1 MRTANLSLARSAMP
15 NISTESI
22 NTTITTSQPAS
33 TPKDTATIFNPA
45 KLNIAQE
52 QSQADTSQPYHHKA
66 NHNQNRSIEQSS
78 NVVSA
83 TSNKATAATA
93 NAPVN
98 AAPKIGFVSLGCPK
112 ALVDSERIIT
122 ELSRDG
128 YQVASDY
135 EGADLVVV
143 NTCGFIESAV
153 QESLDAIGEAISK
166 NGKVIVTGCLGKEAD
181 KIRKMHPA
189 VLAVTG
195 AHAYDEVITAVAQ
208 HVPKPNRSLDANYD
222 PKIDLINEAGIKLTP
237 SHYAY
242 LKISEGCNHRC
253 TFCIIPSLRGDLVS
267 RPIDNVMNEAMALKN
282 AGVKELLIISQD
294 TSAYGLDLKY
304 KTSFWNGMPLK
315 SKFYDL
321 CQALNDLG
329 IWVRLHYVYPYPH
342 VDKVVELMGEKK
354 LLPYLD
360 IPFQHASHRILK
372 AMKRPAHSEN
382 TLARIHA
389 WRKICPDIVI
399 RSTFVVGFPGE
410 TEEDFQCL
418 LDWLVEARLD
428 RVGAFTYSEV
438 EGAVANDL
446 PDHVPE
452 DVKQS
457 RYERLMT
464 LQQNISAQKLQEKI
478 GKTLTVL
485 VDEIDYD
492 ENVAICR
499 SYADAPEI
507 DGHVYVDDITAKV
520 KVGAFLTV
528 TIDDAS
534 EYDLF
539 ASYQG

>member
-1 MRTANLSLARSAMP
+1 MP
-15 NISTESI
+15 NTSTESL
-22 NTTITTSQPAS
+22 NTTVTTSSVPTSPAS
-33 TPKDTATIFNPA
+33 ASLASMPKDTATIFNPA
-45 KLNIAQE
+45 KPNIAQE
-52 QSQADTSQPYHHKA
+52 SSQADVSQANTNQPYHHKA

-78 NVVSA
+78 DATLANSA
-83 TSNKATAATA
+83 TID
-93 NAPVN
+93 APVN

-181 KIRKMHPA
+181 KIRAMHPA
-189 VLAVTG
+189 VLSVTG
-195 AHAYDEVITAVAQ
+195 AHAYDEVITAVSQ
-208 HVPKPNRSLDANYD
+208 HVPKPKRDIDSNYD

-267 RPIDNVMNEAMALKN
+267 RPIDSIMTEAAALKN

-294 TSAYGLDLKY
+294 TSAYGVDLKY
-304 KTSFWNGMPLK
+304 KTSFWNGIPIK
-315 SKFYDL
+315 SKFYDM
-321 CQALNDLG
+321 CEALNRLG
-329 IWVRLHYVYPYPH
+329 IWVRLHYIYPYPH
-342 VDKVVELMGEKK
+342 VDAVVKLMSEDK

-360 IPFQHASHRILK
+360 IPFQHASPNVLK

-382 TLARIHA
+382 VLARIKT
-389 WRKICPDIVI
+389 WRAICPDIVI

-410 TEEDFQCL
+410 TEEDFEYL
-418 LDWLVEARLD
+418 LDWLKEARLD
-428 RVGAFTYSEV
+428 RVGAFTYSEI
-438 EGAVANDL
+438 EGAAANDL
-446 PDHVPE
+446 PNPVPE
-452 DVKQS
+452 AIKQQ
-457 RYERLMT
+457 RYERLMA
-464 LQQNISAQKLQEKI
+464 LQQRISAEKLAEKV
-478 GKTLTVL
+478 GKTLKVL
-485 VDEIDYD
+485 VDEIDAE
-492 ENVAICR
+492 ENIAICR

-507 DGHVYVDDITAKV
+507 DGHVYVDNIDASV
-520 KVGAFLTV
+520 KVGEFLTV
-528 TIDDAS
+528 TIDEAN

-539 ASYQG
+539 ASFTA

>member
-1 MRTANLSLARSAMP
+1 MP
-15 NISTESI
+15 NTSTESL
-22 NTTITTSQPAS
+22 NTTVTTSSVSTSSAS
-33 TPKDTATIFNPA
+33 ASSASMPKNTATIFNPA
-45 KLNIAQE
+45 KPNIAQE
-52 QSQADTSQPYHHKA
+52 SSQADVSQANTNQPYHHKA

-78 NVVSA
+78 DATLANSA
-83 TSNKATAATA
+83 TID
-93 NAPVN
+93 APVN

-181 KIRKMHPA
+181 KIRAMHPA
-189 VLAVTG
+189 VLSVTG
-195 AHAYDEVITAVAQ
+195 AHAYDEVITAVSQ
-208 HVPKPNRSLDANYD
+208 HVPKPKRDIDSNYD
-222 PKIDLINEAGIKLTP
+222 PKIDLINETGIKLTP

-267 RPIDNVMNEAMALKN
+267 RPIDSVMNEAMALKN

-360 IPFQHASHRILK
+360 IPFQHASHSILK

-382 TLARIHA
+382 TLARIKA
-389 WRKICPDIVI
+389 WREICPDIVI

-446 PDHVPE
+446 PNHVPE
-452 DVKQS
+452 DVKQE

-464 LQQNISAQKLQEKI
+464 LQQDISAQKLQEKV
-478 GKTLTVL
+478 GKTLMVL
-485 VDEIDYD
+485 VDEIDS
-492 ENVAICR
+492 EEGIAICR

-507 DGHVYVDDITAKV
+507 DGHVYVDDITAQV
-520 KVGAFLTV
+520 KVGQFLTV

-539 ASYQG
+539 ASYKG

>member
-1 MRTANLSLARSAMP
+1 MPKTSTQSPEVTPSAA
-15 NISTESI
+15 
-22 NTTITTSQPAS
+22 SQNPDAV
-33 TPKDTATIFNPA
+33 TLKNTATVFDPA
-45 KLNIAQE
+45 HVPSAADGAQD
-52 QSQADTSQPYHHKA
+52 ASQPYHHKA
-66 NHNQNRSIEQSS
+66 NHNQNRSISQSAS
-78 NVVSA
+78 GN
-83 TSNKATAATA
+83 TAAA
-93 NAPVN
+93 NPVIN
-98 AAPKIGFVSLGCPK
+98 DTPKIGFVSLGCPK

-135 EGADLVVV
+135 DGADLVVV

-153 QESLDAIGEAISK
+153 QESLDAIGEAISN
-166 NGKVIVTGCLGKEAD
+166 NGKVIVTGCLGKDAD
-181 KIRKMHPA
+181 KIREMHPA

-195 AHAYDEVITAVAQ
+195 AHAYDDVITAVAH
-208 HVPKPNRSLDANYD
+208 HVPKPNRNQDKSYD
-222 PKIDLINEAGIKLTP
+222 PKIDLINDAGIKLTP
-237 SHYAY
+237 NHYAY

-267 RPIDNVMNEAMALKN
+267 RPIDDVMTEAVALKK

-321 CQALNDLG
+321 CQALNQLG

-342 VDKVVELMGEKK
+342 VDKVVELMSEKK

-360 IPFQHASHRILK
+360 IPFQHASHSILK

-389 WRKICPDIVI
+389 WRAICPDIVI

-410 TEEDFQCL
+410 TEADFQCL
-418 LDWLVEARLD
+418 LDWLTEARLD
-428 RVGAFTYSEV
+428 RVGCFTYSEV

-446 PDHVPE
+446 PNHVPE
-452 DVKQS
+452 AVKQA
-457 RYERLMT
+457 RYERLMA
-464 LQQNISAQKLQEKI
+464 LQQEISAQKLQEKV

-485 VDEIDYD
+485 VDEIDTE
-492 ENVAICR
+492 ENIAICR

-507 DGHVYVDDITAKV
+507 DGHVYVDELTPNV
-520 KVGAFLTV
+520 KVGQFLTV

-539 ASYQG
+539 ASYNQA

>member
-1 MRTANLSLARSAMP
+1 MP
-15 NISTESI
+15 NTSTESL
-22 NTTITTSQPAS
+22 NTTVTTSSVPTSPAS
-33 TPKDTATIFNPA
+33 ASLASMPKNTATIFNPA
-45 KLNIAQE
+45 KPNIAQE
-52 QSQADTSQPYHHKA
+52 SSQADVSQANTNQPYHHKA

-78 NVVSA
+78 DATLANSA
-83 TSNKATAATA
+83 TID
-93 NAPVN
+93 APVN

-181 KIRKMHPA
+181 KIRAMHPA
-189 VLAVTG
+189 VLSVTG
-195 AHAYDEVITAVAQ
+195 AHAYDEVITAVSQ
-208 HVPKPNRSLDANYD
+208 HVPKPKRDIDSNYD

-267 RPIDNVMNEAMALKN
+267 RPIDSVMNEAMALKN

-360 IPFQHASHRILK
+360 IPFQHASHSILK

-382 TLARIHA
+382 TLARIKA
-389 WRKICPDIVI
+389 WREICPDIVI

-446 PDHVPE
+446 PNHVPE
-452 DVKQS
+452 DIKQE

-464 LQQNISAQKLQEKI
+464 LQQEISAQKLQEKV
-478 GKTLTVL
+478 GKTLMVL
-485 VDEIDYD
+485 VDEID
-492 ENVAICR
+492 EEEGIAICR

-507 DGHVYVDDITAKV
+507 DGHVYVDDITAQV
-520 KVGAFLTV
+520 KVGQFLTV

-539 ASYQG
+539 ASYKG

>member
-1 MRTANLSLARSAMP
+1 MP
-15 NISTESI
+15 KMS
-22 NTTITTSQPAS
+22 SQAPRDS
-33 TPKDTATIFNPA
+33 VSVFNPA
-45 KLNIAQE
+45 
-52 QSQADTSQPYHHKA
+52 QSPTKQDEVVQSPPYHHKA
-66 NHNQNRSIEQSS
+66 NHNQNRSIGQSGDAS
-78 NVVSA
+78 V
-83 TSNKATAATA
+83 AATFSS
-93 NAPVN
+93 PVVT
-98 AAPKIGFVSLGCPK
+98 APKIGFVSLGCPK

-181 KIRKMHPA
+181 KIRTMHPA

-208 HVPKPNRSLDANYD
+208 HVPRPNKEDDKDYN

-267 RPIDNVMNEAMALKN
+267 RPIDSVMNEALALKN

-315 SKFYDL
+315 SKFYDM

-342 VDKVVELMGEKK
+342 VDKVVELMSEKK

-360 IPFQHASHRILK
+360 IPFQHASHSILK

-382 TLARIHA
+382 TLERIKA
-389 WRKICPDIVI
+389 WRAICPDIVI

-410 TEEDFQCL
+410 TEADFECL

-446 PDHVPE
+446 PNPVPE
-452 DVKQS
+452 AVKQA
-457 RYERLMT
+457 RYERLMA
-464 LQQNISAQKLQEKI
+464 LQQEISAQKLTEKI

-485 VDEIDYD
+485 VDEIDTD
-492 ENVAICR
+492 ENIAICR

-507 DGHVYVDDITAKV
+507 DGHVYVDDITAAV
-520 KVGAFLTV
+520 KVGQFLTV

>member
-1 MRTANLSLARSAMP
+1 MP
-15 NISTESI
+15 NTSTESL
-22 NTTITTSQPAS
+22 NTTVTTSSVPTSPAS
-33 TPKDTATIFNPA
+33 ASLASMPKDTATIFNPA
-45 KLNIAQE
+45 KPNIAQE
-52 QSQADTSQPYHHKA
+52 SSQADVSQANTNQPYHHKA

-78 NVVSA
+78 DATLANSA
-83 TSNKATAATA
+83 TID
-93 NAPVN
+93 APVN

-181 KIRKMHPA
+181 KIRAMHPA
-189 VLAVTG
+189 VLSVTG
-195 AHAYDEVITAVAQ
+195 AHAYDEVITAVSQ
-208 HVPKPNRSLDANYD
+208 HVPKPKRDIDSNYD

-267 RPIDNVMNEAMALKN
+267 RPIDSVMNEAMALKN

-360 IPFQHASHRILK
+360 IPFQHASHSILK

-382 TLARIHA
+382 TLARIKA
-389 WRKICPDIVI
+389 WREICPDIVI

-446 PDHVPE
+446 PNHVPE
-452 DVKQS
+452 DVKQE

-464 LQQNISAQKLQEKI
+464 LQQEISAQKLQEKV
-478 GKTLTVL
+478 GKTLMVL
-485 VDEIDYD
+485 VDEID
-492 ENVAICR
+492 EEEGIAICR

-507 DGHVYVDDITAKV
+507 DGHVYVDDITAQV
-520 KVGAFLTV
+520 KVGQFLTV

-539 ASYQG
+539 ASYKG

>member
-1 MRTANLSLARSAMP
+1 MP
-15 NISTESI
+15 NTSTESL
-22 NTTITTSQPAS
+22 NTTVTTSSVPTSPAS
-33 TPKDTATIFNPA
+33 ASLASMPKDTATIFNPA
-45 KLNIAQE
+45 KPNIAQE
-52 QSQADTSQPYHHKA
+52 SSQADVSQANTNQPYHHKA

-78 NVVSA
+78 DVMLANSA
-83 TSNKATAATA
+83 TID
-93 NAPVN
+93 APVN

-181 KIRKMHPA
+181 KIRAMHPA
-189 VLAVTG
+189 VLSVTG
-195 AHAYDEVITAVAQ
+195 AHAYDEVITAVSQ
-208 HVPKPNRSLDANYD
+208 HVPKPKRDIDSNYD

-267 RPIDNVMNEAMALKN
+267 RPIDSVMNEAMALKN

-321 CQALNDLG
+321 CQALNDLD

-360 IPFQHASHRILK
+360 IPFQHASHSVLK

-382 TLARIHA
+382 TLARIKA
-389 WRKICPDIVI
+389 WREICPDIVI

-446 PDHVPE
+446 PNHVPE
-452 DVKQS
+452 GIKQE

-464 LQQNISAQKLQEKI
+464 LQQEISAQKLQEKV
-478 GKTLTVL
+478 GKTLMVL
-485 VDEIDYD
+485 VDEID
-492 ENVAICR
+492 EEEGIAICR

-507 DGHVYVDDITAKV
+507 DGHVYVDDITAQV
-520 KVGAFLTV
+520 KVGQFLTV

-539 ASYQG
+539 ASYKG

>member
-1 MRTANLSLARSAMP
+1 MP
-15 NISTESI
+15 NTSTESV
-22 NTTITTSQPAS
+22 NTTISSQPAS
-33 TPKDTATIFNPA
+33 TAPKNTATIFNPA
-45 KLNIAQE
+45 KPAQK
-52 QSQADTSQPYHHKA
+52 QSMSQADGTKPYHHKA
-66 NHNQNRSIEQSS
+66 NHNQNRSIAQSGDAT
-78 NVVSA
+78 VARTSA
-83 TSNKATAATA
+83 SD
-93 NAPVN
+93 APVQ

-135 EGADLVVV
+135 DGADLVVV

-181 KIRKMHPA
+181 KIREMHPA
-189 VLAVTG
+189 VLSVTG
-195 AHAYDEVITAVAQ
+195 AHAYDEVITAVSQ
-208 HVPKPNRSLDANYD
+208 HVPKPKRDVDSHYD

-267 RPIDNVMNEAMALKN
+267 RPIDNVMNEALALKN

-382 TLARIHA
+382 TLARIKA
-389 WRKICPDIVI
+389 WREICPDIVI

-446 PDHVPE
+446 PGHVPE
-452 DVKQS
+452 EVKQS

-464 LQQNISAQKLQEKI
+464 LQQDISAQKLQEKV

-485 VDEIDYD
+485 VDEIDSA
-492 ENVAICR
+492 EGIAICR

-507 DGHVYVDDITAKV
+507 DGHVYVDDISAQV
-520 KVGAFLTV
+520 KVGQFLTV
-528 TIDDAS
+528 TIDEAS

>member
-1 MRTANLSLARSAMP
+1 MSKT
-15 NISTESI
+15 STESV
-22 NTTITTSQPAS
+22 NTTTITSPSAS
-33 TPKDTATIFNPA
+33 TDPNNTATIFNPA
-45 KLNIAQE
+45 KPAMAQA
-52 QSQADTSQPYHHKA
+52 QGSSASSQPYHHKA
-66 NHNQNRSIEQSS
+66 NHNQNRSIVQSS
-78 NVVSA
+78 DAAS
-83 TSNKATAATA
+83 TAATST
-93 NAPVN
+93 APVS

-135 EGADLVVV
+135 DGADLVVV

-166 NGKVIVTGCLGKEAD
+166 NGKVIVTGCLGKEAE
-181 KIRKMHPA
+181 KIREMHPA

-208 HVPKPNRSLDANYD
+208 HVPRPNRNMDANYD

-267 RPIDNVMNEAMALKN
+267 RPIDNVMNEAMALKK

-342 VDKVVELMGEKK
+342 VDKVVELMGEK
-354 LLPYLD
+354 
-360 IPFQHASHRILK
+360 SCCRIWIFLSSMQ
-372 AMKRPAHSEN
+372 A
-382 TLARIHA
+382 
-389 WRKICPDIVI
+389 
-399 RSTFVVGFPGE
+399 
-410 TEEDFQCL
+410 
-418 LDWLVEARLD
+418 
-428 RVGAFTYSEV
+428 
-438 EGAVANDL
+438 
-446 PDHVPE
+446 
-452 DVKQS
+452 
-457 RYERLMT
+457 
-464 LQQNISAQKLQEKI
+464 
-478 GKTLTVL
+478 TV
-485 VDEIDYD
+485 
-492 ENVAICR
+492 
-499 SYADAPEI
+499 
-507 DGHVYVDDITAKV
+507 
-520 KVGAFLTV
+520 F
-528 TIDDAS
+528 
-534 EYDLF
+534 
-539 ASYQG
+539 

>member
-1 MRTANLSLARSAMP
+1 MP
-15 NISTESI
+15 NTSTESL
-22 NTTITTSQPAS
+22 NTTVTTSSVPTSPAS
-33 TPKDTATIFNPA
+33 ASLASMPKDTATIFNPA
-45 KLNIAQE
+45 KPNIAQE
-52 QSQADTSQPYHHKA
+52 SSQADVSQANTNQPYHHKA

-78 NVVSA
+78 DVTLANSA
-83 TSNKATAATA
+83 TID
-93 NAPVN
+93 APVN

-181 KIRKMHPA
+181 KIRAMHPA
-189 VLAVTG
+189 VLSVTG
-195 AHAYDEVITAVAQ
+195 AHAYDEVITAVSQ
-208 HVPKPNRSLDANYD
+208 HVPKPKRDIDSNYD

-267 RPIDNVMNEAMALKN
+267 RPIDSVMNEAMALKN

-360 IPFQHASHRILK
+360 IPFQHASHSILK

-382 TLARIHA
+382 TLARIKA
-389 WRKICPDIVI
+389 WREICPDIVI

-446 PDHVPE
+446 PNHVPE
-452 DVKQS
+452 DVKQE

-464 LQQNISAQKLQEKI
+464 LQQEISAQKLQEKV
-478 GKTLTVL
+478 GKTLMVL
-485 VDEIDYD
+485 VDEIDG
-492 ENVAICR
+492 EEGIAICR

-507 DGHVYVDDITAKV
+507 DGHVYVDDITAQV
-520 KVGAFLTV
+520 KVGQFLTV

-539 ASYQG
+539 ASYKG

>member
-1 MRTANLSLARSAMP
+1 MP
-15 NISTESI
+15 KTYTESL
-22 NTTITTSQPAS
+22 NTTIATSQPASTSLASMPTAS

-45 KLNIAQE
+45 KPTATPAQ
-52 QSQADTSQPYHHKA
+52 SSTDSVQPYHHKA

-78 NVVSA
+78 DVVAAASA
-83 TSNKATAATA
+83 KATAATM

-166 NGKVIVTGCLGKEAD
+166 NGKVIVTGCLGKEAE
-181 KIRKMHPA
+181 KIRAMHPA

-208 HVPKPNRSLDANYD
+208 HVPRPNRSQDANYD

-267 RPIDNVMNEAMALKN
+267 RPIDSVMNEAMALKN

-360 IPFQHASHRILK
+360 IPFQHASHSILK

-389 WRKICPDIVI
+389 WREICPDIVI

-446 PDHVPE
+446 PNHVPE
-452 DVKQS
+452 AVKQE

-464 LQQNISAQKLQEKI
+464 LQQDISAQKLQEKV
-478 GKTLTVL
+478 GKTLMVL
-485 VDEIDYD
+485 VDEIDS
-492 ENVAICR
+492 EEGIAICR

-507 DGHVYVDDITAKV
+507 DGHVYVDEITAQV
-520 KVGAFLTV
+520 KVGQFLTV

-539 ASYQG
+539 ASYKG

>member
-1 MRTANLSLARSAMP
+1 MP
-15 NISTESI
+15 NTSTESL
-22 NTTITTSQPAS
+22 NTTVTTSSVPTSPAS
-33 TPKDTATIFNPA
+33 ASLASMPKDTATIFNPA
-45 KLNIAQE
+45 KPNIAQE
-52 QSQADTSQPYHHKA
+52 SSQADVSQANTNQPYHHKA

-78 NVVSA
+78 DVTLANSA
-83 TSNKATAATA
+83 TID
-93 NAPVN
+93 APVN

-181 KIRKMHPA
+181 KIRAMHPA
-189 VLAVTG
+189 VLSVTG
-195 AHAYDEVITAVAQ
+195 AHAYDEVITAVSQ
-208 HVPKPNRSLDANYD
+208 HVPKPKRDIDSNYD

-267 RPIDNVMNEAMALKN
+267 RPIDSVMNEAMALKN

-360 IPFQHASHRILK
+360 IPFQHASHSILK

-382 TLARIHA
+382 TLARIKA
-389 WRKICPDIVI
+389 WREICPDIVI

-446 PDHVPE
+446 PNHIPE
-452 DVKQS
+452 DIKQE

-464 LQQNISAQKLQEKI
+464 LQQEISAQKLQEKV
-478 GKTLTVL
+478 GKTLMVL
-485 VDEIDYD
+485 VDEID
-492 ENVAICR
+492 EEEGIAICR

-507 DGHVYVDDITAKV
+507 DGHVYVDDITAQV
-520 KVGAFLTV
+520 KVGQFLTV

-539 ASYQG
+539 ASYKG

>member
-1 MRTANLSLARSAMP
+1 MP
-15 NISTESI
+15 NTSTESL
-22 NTTITTSQPAS
+22 NTTVTTSSVPTSPAS
-33 TPKDTATIFNPA
+33 ASLASMPKDTATIFNPA
-45 KLNIAQE
+45 KPNIAQE
-52 QSQADTSQPYHHKA
+52 SSQADVSQANTNQPYHHKA

-78 NVVSA
+78 DVTLANSA
-83 TSNKATAATA
+83 TID
-93 NAPVN
+93 APVN

-181 KIRKMHPA
+181 KIRAMHPA
-189 VLAVTG
+189 VLSVTG
-195 AHAYDEVITAVAQ
+195 AHAYDEVITAVSQ
-208 HVPKPNRSLDANYD
+208 HVPKPKRDIDSNYD

-267 RPIDNVMNEAMALKN
+267 RPIDSVMNEAMALKN

-360 IPFQHASHRILK
+360 IPFQHASHSVLK

-382 TLARIHA
+382 TLARIKA
-389 WRKICPDIVI
+389 WREICPDIVI

-446 PDHVPE
+446 PNHVPE
-452 DVKQS
+452 DVKQE

-464 LQQNISAQKLQEKI
+464 LQQEISAQKLQEKV
-478 GKTLTVL
+478 GKTLMVL
-485 VDEIDYD
+485 VDEID
-492 ENVAICR
+492 EEEGIAICR

-507 DGHVYVDDITAKV
+507 DGHVYVDDITAQV
-520 KVGAFLTV
+520 KVGQFLTV

-539 ASYQG
+539 ASYKG

>member
-1 MRTANLSLARSAMP
+1 MP
-15 NISTESI
+15 NTSTESL
-22 NTTITTSQPAS
+22 NTTVTTSSVPTSPAS
-33 TPKDTATIFNPA
+33 ASLASMPKDTATIFNPA
-45 KLNIAQE
+45 KPNIAQE
-52 QSQADTSQPYHHKA
+52 SSQADVSQAKTNQPYHHKA

-78 NVVSA
+78 DVTLANSA
-83 TSNKATAATA
+83 TID
-93 NAPVN
+93 APVN

-128 YQVASDY
+128 YQVASNY

-181 KIRKMHPA
+181 KIRAMHPA
-189 VLAVTG
+189 VLSVTG
-195 AHAYDEVITAVAQ
+195 AHAYDEVITAVSQ
-208 HVPKPNRSLDANYD
+208 HVPKPKRDIDSNYD

-267 RPIDNVMNEAMALKN
+267 RPIDSVMNEAMALKN

-360 IPFQHASHRILK
+360 IPFQHASHSILK

-382 TLARIHA
+382 TLARIKA
-389 WRKICPDIVI
+389 WREICPDIVI

-418 LDWLVEARLD
+418 LDWLAEARLD

-446 PDHVPE
+446 PNHVPE
-452 DVKQS
+452 DIKQE

-464 LQQNISAQKLQEKI
+464 LQQDISAQKLQEKV
-478 GKTLTVL
+478 GKTLMVL
-485 VDEIDYD
+485 VDEID
-492 ENVAICR
+492 EEEGIAICR

-507 DGHVYVDDITAKV
+507 DGHVYVDDITAQV
-520 KVGAFLTV
+520 KVGQFLTV

-539 ASYQG
+539 ASYKG

>member
-1 MRTANLSLARSAMP
+1 MSK
-15 NISTESI
+15 ISTQSTDVTFLDDTI
-22 NTTITTSQPAS
+22 DHSTTPTL
-33 TPKDTATIFNPA
+33 KNTATLFNPA
-45 KLNIAQE
+45 
-52 QSQADTSQPYHHKA
+52 QSQVADSTQPYHHKA
-66 NHNQNRSIEQSS
+66 NHNQNRSITQSGTAA
-78 NVVSA
+78 VD
-83 TSNKATAATA
+83 TATAS
-93 NAPVN
+93 AP
-98 AAPKIGFVSLGCPK
+98 AISAPKIGFVSLGCPK

-135 EGADLVVV
+135 DGADLVVV

-181 KIRKMHPA
+181 KIRQMHPA

-208 HVPKPNRSLDANYD
+208 HVPRPQQSLDADFD
-222 PKIDLINEAGIKLTP
+222 PKINLINEAGIKLTP

-267 RPIDNVMNEAMALKN
+267 RPIDSVMNEALALKN

-315 SKFYDL
+315 SKFYDM

-342 VDKVVELMGEKK
+342 VDKVVELMGENK

-360 IPFQHASHRILK
+360 IPFQHASHSVLK

-382 TLARIHA
+382 TLARIHK
-389 WRKICPDIVI
+389 WREICPEIVI

-446 PDHVPE
+446 PNPVPE

-457 RYERLMT
+457 RYERLMA
-464 LQQNISAQKLQEKI
+464 LQQQISAQKLQEKV
-478 GKTLTVL
+478 GKTLKVL
-485 VDEIDYD
+485 VDEIDSE
-492 ENVAICR
+492 ENIAICR

-507 DGHVYVDDITAKV
+507 DGHVYVDDIDGTV
-520 KVGAFLTV
+520 KVGQFLTV
-528 TIDDAS
+528 TIDEAN

-539 ASYQG
+539 ASYTVNAL

>member
-1 MRTANLSLARSAMP
+1 MSK
-15 NISTESI
+15 ISTQSTDVTFLDDTI
-22 NTTITTSQPAS
+22 DHSTTPTL
-33 TPKDTATIFNPA
+33 KNTATLFNPA
-45 KLNIAQE
+45 
-52 QSQADTSQPYHHKA
+52 QSQVADSTQPYHHKA
-66 NHNQNRSIEQSS
+66 NHNQNRSITQSGTAA
-78 NVVSA
+78 VD
-83 TSNKATAATA
+83 TATAS
-93 NAPVN
+93 AP
-98 AAPKIGFVSLGCPK
+98 AISAPKIGFVSLGCPK

-135 EGADLVVV
+135 DGADLVVV

-181 KIRKMHPA
+181 KIRQMHPA

-208 HVPKPNRSLDANYD
+208 HVPRPQQSLDADFD
-222 PKIDLINEAGIKLTP
+222 PKINLINEAGIKLTP

-267 RPIDNVMNEAMALKN
+267 RPIDSVMNEALALKN

-315 SKFYDL
+315 SKFYDM

-342 VDKVVELMGEKK
+342 VDKVVELMGENK

-360 IPFQHASHRILK
+360 IPFQHASHSVLK

-382 TLARIHA
+382 TLARIHK
-389 WRKICPDIVI
+389 WREICPEIVI

-446 PDHVPE
+446 PNPVPE

-457 RYERLMT
+457 RYERLMA
-464 LQQNISAQKLQEKI
+464 LQQQISAQKLQEKV
-478 GKTLTVL
+478 GKTLKVL
-485 VDEIDYD
+485 VDEIDSE
-492 ENVAICR
+492 ENIAICR

-507 DGHVYVDDITAKV
+507 DGHVYVDNIDGTV
-520 KVGAFLTV
+520 KVGQFLTV
-528 TIDDAS
+528 TIDEAN

-539 ASYQG
+539 ASYTVNAL

>member
-1 MRTANLSLARSAMP
+1 MKS
-15 NISTESI
+15 
-22 NTTITTSQPAS
+22 
-33 TPKDTATIFNPA
+33 PK
-45 KLNIAQE
+45 
-52 QSQADTSQPYHHKA
+52 
-66 NHNQNRSIEQSS
+66 
-78 NVVSA
+78 V
-83 TSNKATAATA
+83 
-93 NAPVN
+93 
-98 AAPKIGFVSLGCPK
+98 GFVSLGCPK
-112 ALVDSERIIT
+112 ALVDSERILTQLKT
-122 ELSRDG
+122 EG
-128 YQVASDY
+128 YDVASDY
-135 EGADLVVV
+135 DGADLVVV

-153 QESLDAIGEAISK
+153 QESLDAIGEAMSA
-166 NGKVIVTGCLGKEAD
+166 NGRVIVTGCLGKDED
-181 KIRKMHPA
+181 KIRQMHPN
-189 VLAVTG
+189 VLKVTG
-195 AHAYDEVITAVAQ
+195 AAAYQEVMEAVHQ
-208 HVPKPNRSLDANYD
+208 YVPEP
-222 PKIDLINEAGIKLTP
+222 PKHNPFIDLVPEQGIRLTP
-237 SHYAY
+237 KHYAY

-267 RPIDNVMNEAMALKN
+267 RPIDSVMNEAMALKN

-360 IPFQHASHRILK
+360 IPFQHASPRILK

-382 TLARIHA
+382 TLARIKA
-389 WRKICPDIVI
+389 WREICPDIVI

-418 LDWLVEARLD
+418 LDWLFEARLD

-446 PDHVPE
+446 PNHVPE
-452 DVKQS
+452 AVKQE

-464 LQQNISAQKLQEKI
+464 LQQDISAQKLQEKV
-478 GKTLTVL
+478 GKTLMVL
-485 VDEIDYD
+485 VDEIDS
-492 ENVAICR
+492 EEGIAICR

-507 DGHVYVDDITAKV
+507 DGHVYVDEITAQV
-520 KVGAFLTV
+520 KVGQFLTV

-539 ASYQG
+539 ASYKG

>member
-1 MRTANLSLARSAMP
+1 MP
-15 NISTESI
+15 NTSTESL
-22 NTTITTSQPAS
+22 NTTVTTSSVPTSPAS
-33 TPKDTATIFNPA
+33 ASIASMPKNTATIFNPA
-45 KLNIAQE
+45 KPNIAQE
-52 QSQADTSQPYHHKA
+52 SSQADVSQANTNQPYHHKA

-78 NVVSA
+78 DATLANSA
-83 TSNKATAATA
+83 TID
-93 NAPVN
+93 APVN

-181 KIRKMHPA
+181 KIRAMHPA
-189 VLAVTG
+189 VLSVTG
-195 AHAYDEVITAVAQ
+195 AHAYDEVITAVSQ
-208 HVPKPNRSLDANYD
+208 HVPKPKRDIDSNYD

-267 RPIDNVMNEAMALKN
+267 RPIDSVMNEAMALKN

-360 IPFQHASHRILK
+360 IPFQHASHSILK

-382 TLARIHA
+382 TLARIKA
-389 WRKICPDIVI
+389 WREICPDIVI

-446 PDHVPE
+446 PNHVPE
-452 DVKQS
+452 DVKQE

-464 LQQNISAQKLQEKI
+464 LQQEISAQKLQEKV
-478 GKTLTVL
+478 GKTLMVL
-485 VDEIDYD
+485 VDEIDD
-492 ENVAICR
+492 EEGIAICR

-507 DGHVYVDDITAKV
+507 DGHVYVDDITAQV
-520 KVGAFLTV
+520 KVGQFLTV

-539 ASYQG
+539 ASYKG

>member
-1 MRTANLSLARSAMP
+1 MP
-15 NISTESI
+15 NTSTESV
-22 NTTITTSQPAS
+22 NTTISSQPAS
-33 TPKDTATIFNPA
+33 TAPKNTATIFNPA
-45 KLNIAQE
+45 KSAHAQK
-52 QSQADTSQPYHHKA
+52 QSTSQADGTQPYHHKA
-66 NHNQNRSIEQSS
+66 NHNQNRSIAQSGD
-78 NVVSA
+78 A
-83 TSNKATAATA
+83 TVARTAASD
-93 NAPVN
+93 APAQ

-135 EGADLVVV
+135 DGADLVVV

-181 KIRKMHPA
+181 KIREMHPA
-189 VLAVTG
+189 VLSVTG
-195 AHAYDEVITAVAQ
+195 AHAYDEVITAVSQ
-208 HVPKPNRSLDANYD
+208 HVPKPKRDVDSHYD

-267 RPIDNVMNEAMALKN
+267 RPIDNVMNEALALKN

-382 TLARIHA
+382 TLARIKA
-389 WRKICPDIVI
+389 WREICPDIVI

-446 PDHVPE
+446 PGHVPE
-452 DVKQS
+452 EVKQS

-464 LQQNISAQKLQEKI
+464 LQQDISAQKLQEKV

-485 VDEIDYD
+485 VDEIDSA
-492 ENVAICR
+492 EGIAICR

-507 DGHVYVDDITAKV
+507 DGHVYVDDISAQV
-520 KVGAFLTV
+520 KVGQFLTV
-528 TIDDAS
+528 TIDEAS

>member
-1 MRTANLSLARSAMP
+1 MP
-15 NISTESI
+15 NTSTESL
-22 NTTITTSQPAS
+22 NTTVTTSSVPTSPAS
-33 TPKDTATIFNPA
+33 ASIASMPKNTATIFNPA
-45 KLNIAQE
+45 KPNIAQE
-52 QSQADTSQPYHHKA
+52 SSQADVSQANTNQPYHHKA

-78 NVVSA
+78 DATLANSA
-83 TSNKATAATA
+83 TID
-93 NAPVN
+93 APVN

-181 KIRKMHPA
+181 KIRAMHPA
-189 VLAVTG
+189 VLSVTG
-195 AHAYDEVITAVAQ
+195 AHAYDEVITAVSQ
-208 HVPKPNRSLDANYD
+208 HVPKPKRDIDSNYD

-267 RPIDNVMNEAMALKN
+267 RPIDSVMNEAMALKN

-321 CQALNDLG
+321 CQALNNLG

-360 IPFQHASHRILK
+360 IPFQHASHSILK

-382 TLARIHA
+382 TLARIKA
-389 WRKICPDIVI
+389 WREICPDIVI

-446 PDHVPE
+446 PNHVPE
-452 DVKQS
+452 DIKQE

-464 LQQNISAQKLQEKI
+464 LQQEISAQKLQEKV
-478 GKTLTVL
+478 GKTLMVL
-485 VDEIDYD
+485 VDEID
-492 ENVAICR
+492 EEEGIAICR

-507 DGHVYVDDITAKV
+507 DGHVYVDEITAQV
-520 KVGAFLTV
+520 KVGQFLTV

-539 ASYQG
+539 ASYKG

>member
-1 MRTANLSLARSAMP
+1 MSKT
-15 NISTESI
+15 
-22 NTTITTSQPAS
+22 S
-33 TPKDTATIFNPA
+33 TPAADSISAHSTNAAAQVLKNSASVFNPA
-45 KLNIAQE
+45 TSNL
-52 QSQADTSQPYHHKA
+52 SQRTESNEPYHHKA
-66 NHNQNRSIEQSS
+66 NHNQNRSIEQSGES
-78 NVVSA
+78 SGN
-83 TSNKATAATA
+83 AATA
-93 NAPVN
+93 NAPTT
-98 AAPKIGFVSLGCPK
+98 APKIGFVSLGCPK

-135 EGADLVVV
+135 DGADLVVV

-166 NGKVIVTGCLGKEAD
+166 NGKVIVTGCLGKEAE
-181 KIRKMHPA
+181 KIRAMHPA

-208 HVPKPNRSLDANYD
+208 HVPRARKDKEKDYN

-304 KTSFWNGMPLK
+304 KTSFWNGMPIK
-315 SKFYDL
+315 SKFYDM
-321 CQALNDLG
+321 CQALNQLG

-342 VDKVVELMGEKK
+342 VDKVVELMSEGR

-360 IPFQHASHRILK
+360 IPFQHASPSILK

-382 TLARIHA
+382 TLARIKA
-389 WRKICPDIVI
+389 WRAICPDIVI

-446 PDHVPE
+446 PNPVPE
-452 DVKQS
+452 VVKQE
-457 RYERLMT
+457 RYERFMA
-464 LQQNISAQKLQEKI
+464 LQQQISAQKLQEKVA
-478 GKTLTVL
+478 KTLQVL
-485 VDEIDYD
+485 VDEIDTE
-492 ENVAICR
+492 ENIAICR

-507 DGHVYVDDITAKV
+507 DGHVYVDNIDAAV
-520 KVGAFLTV
+520 KVGQFITV

-539 ASYQG
+539 ASYNE

>member
-1 MRTANLSLARSAMP
+1 MP
-15 NISTESI
+15 NISTQSPDSTYSDDSSNSNLDLKIDTVDSSADVLSTEI
-22 NTTITTSQPAS
+22 QTIKNA
-33 TPKDTATIFNPA
+33 ATVFNPA
-45 KLNIAQE
+45 
-52 QSQADTSQPYHHKA
+52 QSQTQQEPTPVQPYHHKA
-66 NHNQNRSIEQSS
+66 NHNQNRSIAQSS
-78 NVVSA
+78 DATTGVA
-83 TSNKATAATA
+83 TSNAPAT
-93 NAPVN
+93 N
-98 AAPKIGFVSLGCPK
+98 APKIGFVSLGCPK

-181 KIRKMHPA
+181 KIRRMHPA

-382 TLARIHA
+382 TLARIKA
-389 WRKICPDIVI
+389 WREICPDIVI

-446 PDHVPE
+446 PNHVPE
-452 DVKQS
+452 KVKQE
-457 RYERLMT
+457 RYERFMAI
-464 LQQNISAQKLQEKI
+464 QQDISAQKLQEKI

>member
-1 MRTANLSLARSAMP
+1 MP
-15 NISTESI
+15 NTSTESL
-22 NTTITTSQPAS
+22 NTTVTTSSVPTSPAS
-33 TPKDTATIFNPA
+33 ASLASMPKDTATIFNPA
-45 KLNIAQE
+45 KPNIAQE
-52 QSQADTSQPYHHKA
+52 SSQADVSQANTNQPYHHKA

-78 NVVSA
+78 DATLANSA
-83 TSNKATAATA
+83 TID
-93 NAPVN
+93 APVN

-181 KIRKMHPA
+181 KIRAMHPA
-189 VLAVTG
+189 VLSVTG
-195 AHAYDEVITAVAQ
+195 AHAYDEVITAVSQ
-208 HVPKPNRSLDANYD
+208 HVPKPKRDIDSNYD

-267 RPIDNVMNEAMALKN
+267 RPIDSVMNEAMALKN

-360 IPFQHASHRILK
+360 IPFQHASHSILK

-382 TLARIHA
+382 TLARIKA
-389 WRKICPDIVI
+389 WREICPDIVI

-446 PDHVPE
+446 PNHVPE
-452 DVKQS
+452 DIKQE

-464 LQQNISAQKLQEKI
+464 LQQEISAQKLQEKV
-478 GKTLTVL
+478 GKTLMVL
-485 VDEIDYD
+485 VDEID
-492 ENVAICR
+492 EEEGIAICR

-507 DGHVYVDDITAKV
+507 DGHVYVDDITAQV
-520 KVGAFLTV
+520 KVGQFLTV

-539 ASYQG
+539 ASYKG